1 MTGVQTC
8 SSDLIKLYRY
18 QSKYYYAEKKHWN
31 IHLARLFC
39 LIASPLTWLFYA
51 GFDLISTY
59 DDARIVKTVRES
71 VASLKN
77 GENIVIYPEDS
88 KNGYLE
94 ELEGFHEGFALLG
107 DVCLK
112 QGLDVPVYV
121 SYFRKSDKTYI
132 FDAPVMYS
140 ELKGKYKTRTE
151 IARHLCDRCNELG
164 RMYFDENKNLMEL
177 PEAKHA

>member
-1 MTGVQTC
+1 M
-8 SSDLIKLYRY
+8 
-18 QSKYYYAEKKHWN
+18 
-31 IHLARLFC
+31 
-39 LIASPLTWLFYA
+39 
-51 GFDLISTY
+51 
-59 DDARIVKTVRES
+59 
-71 VASLKN
+71 
-77 GENIVIYPEDS
+77 
-88 KNGYLE
+88 
-94 ELEGFHEGFALLG
+94 LG

-121 SYFRKSDKTYI
+121 SYFRKSDTTYI

-164 RMYFDENKNLMEL
+164 RMYFDENKNLIED